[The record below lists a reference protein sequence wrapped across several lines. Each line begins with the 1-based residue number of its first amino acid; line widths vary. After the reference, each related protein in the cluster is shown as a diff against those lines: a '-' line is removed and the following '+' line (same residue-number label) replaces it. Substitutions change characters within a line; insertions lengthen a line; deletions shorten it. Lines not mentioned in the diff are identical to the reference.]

1 MSITLFALIAA
12 GLAVGV
18 GFWLFRRVLASP
30 ATSPR
35 ALEIA
40 GAIRTG
46 AQAFLSRQY
55 RTVAYVGIPLAG
67 VIAFLPSLGLWTA
80 GGFVLGAV
88 ASASAGIIGMNVSVR
103 ANVRVAEAAKDG
115 FQRAF
120 A

>member
-18 GFWLFRRVLASP
+18 GFWLFQRVLAAP

-55 RTVAYVGIPLAG
+55 RTVALVGLPLSVLIWA
-67 VIAFLPSLGLWTA
+67 LPILNL
-80 GGFVLGAV
+80 
-88 ASASAGIIGMNVSVR
+88 
-103 ANVRVAEAAKDG
+103 
-115 FQRAF
+115 
-120 A
+120 